1 MHPHAARL
9 PAARSFL
16 LYRTTSLHFSV
27 KPLAGF
33 LLPFIPYQAS
43 PIETMFAKA
52 LLAAFLLHTATQV
65 HAAATFNVS
74 VGDGG
79 LNYVPGF
86 VTAAKGDTIQ
96 FSFLGGMHTI
106 TYVNP
111 LCPNILADHDQSES
125 TFAAPCTKKEGGFD
139 SGPKPVSADAAEVPT
154 VMLEGMLIDVATLHC
169 ADFGLSNFGR
179 SDVHLLRDRQPLQS
193 G

>member
-1 MHPHAARL
+1 MLLVSLLLAL
-9 PAARSFL
+9 SFSTAFI
-16 LYRTTSLHFSV
+16 YFSV
-27 KPLAGF
+27 KPLVGF
-33 LLPFIPYQAS
+33 LLPFISRQAL
-43 PIETMFAKA
+43 PFETMFAKA
-52 LLAAFLLHTATQV
+52 LLAAFLLQIATQV

-86 VTAAKGDTIQ
+86 VTATKGDTIQ

-111 LCPNILADHDQSES
+111 LCPHILANHIQSES